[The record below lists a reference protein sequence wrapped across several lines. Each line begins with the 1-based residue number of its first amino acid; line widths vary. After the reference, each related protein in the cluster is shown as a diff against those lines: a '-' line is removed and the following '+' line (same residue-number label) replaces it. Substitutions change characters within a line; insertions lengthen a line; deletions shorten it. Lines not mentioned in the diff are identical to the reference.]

1 MGVEWK
7 ETGWIVSIN
16 GHGDAACPTCRT
28 RSVSRHSSYLRSLHD
43 LPVQGVPVKVQAR
56 LTRWRC
62 RNDQCGQRIF
72 SGRMPDL
79 ATPYGRRTTRLAA
92 IVRLVG
98 HAAGGR
104 PAERLM
110 RRLGMPID
118 RTTILRMI
126 KRRDRTNAGAS
137 FVRVVGIDDWATLAK
152 VPTA

>member
-1 MGVEWK
+1 
-7 ETGWIVSIN
+7 
-16 GHGDAACPTCRT
+16 
-28 RSVSRHSSYLRSLHD
+28 
-43 LPVQGVPVKVQAR
+43 VPVKFQAR

-72 SGRMPDL
+72 SERLPDL
-79 ATPYGRRTTRLAA
+79 ATPYARRTIRLAG

-126 KRRDRTNAGAS
+126 KRRDQTDAGAS
-137 FVRVVGIDDWATLAK
+137 FVRVVGIDDWATLAM